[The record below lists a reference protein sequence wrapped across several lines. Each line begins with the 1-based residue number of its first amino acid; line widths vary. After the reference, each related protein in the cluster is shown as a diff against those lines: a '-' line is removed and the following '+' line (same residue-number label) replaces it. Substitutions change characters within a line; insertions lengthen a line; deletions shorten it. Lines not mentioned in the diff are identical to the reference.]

1 MLAAVSV
8 TAQKKKANSF
18 NDCYLSSAVSTFNL
32 SEESKAKLSDA
43 LTEKLDENRNI
54 VQQVKSKEISK
65 EDAKTQSRAN
75 NQKYFTALASITGKS
90 KKEVMDFEKST
101 KEKCVKKLI

>member
-1 MLAAVSV
+1 MKKIIIVFLMLAAVSV

-43 LTEKLDENRNI
+43 LTEK
-54 VQQVKSKEISK
+54 
-65 EDAKTQSRAN
+65 
-75 NQKYFTALASITGKS
+75 
-90 KKEVMDFEKST
+90 
-101 KEKCVKKLI
+101 